1 MQTGIDL
8 DERHVLKRTRTMIP
22 LILKNFR
29 GRRLGD
35 TRAEVVAEKG
45 LERAHVNVD
54 VDEDEAA
61 RISVGDRGVRTSYL
75 IPDNKTADPRVL
87 DREVSVLTAEG

>member
-1 MQTGIDL
+1 MIEKRIDPEHAYRTGYI
-8 DERHVLKRTRTMIP
+8 ETTIGRVLRK
-22 LILKNFR
+22 FR
-29 GRRLGD
+29 GPRLVDMTVD
-35 TRAEVVAEKG
+35 TVTEIGIRIG
-45 LERAHVNVD
+45 IERARVD
-54 VDEDEAA
+54 VTG